1 MVTEWISQLLV
12 LVSQC
17 IIRVALKVGGAG
29 VRVAGVGS
37 GGVGGGRGGGAMHNY
52 IIPLMVTTKQR
63 YGDYAD
69 GGDGDDTR

>member
-1 MVTEWISQLLV
+1 
-12 LVSQC
+12 
-17 IIRVALKVGGAG
+17 
-29 VRVAGVGS
+29 
-37 GGVGGGRGGGAMHNY
+37 MHNY

>member
-1 MVTEWISQLLV
+1 MVTEWISQLLG

-17 IIRVALKVGGAG
+17 RIWGALKVGGAG
-29 VRVAGVGS
+29 VRVAG
-37 GGVGGGRGGGAMHNY
+37 GGGGGGGRGGGAMHNY

-69 GGDGDDTR
+69 GDDGDDTP

>member
-1 MVTEWISQLLV
+1 MVTEWISQLLG

-17 IIRVALKVGGAG
+17 RIRVALKVGGEG
-29 VRVAGVGS
+29 VRVAGE
-37 GGVGGGRGGGAMHNY
+37 GGGRRGGVMHNY

-69 GGDGDDTR
+69 GGDGDDTP